1 MGGPAVECWG
11 GLFFFL
17 HSLMGKKKFLQGPRP
32 PQATMWLRACFPLIF
47 SSSLSRTW
55 EKIVSIPIVNRQ
67 LSIRNCI
74 RRCFK
79 RVSIYKLSFFYSFS
93 SLLFIFFHFKSFS
106 SSIIFL
112 VYIELLFFSCSVLIE
127 FSSSYSSRLPVY
139 FHCLP

>member
-1 MGGPAVECWG
+1 M
-11 GLFFFL
+11 
-17 HSLMGKKKFLQGPRP
+17 KR
-32 PQATMWLRACFPLIF
+32 LRTGDKLRINNPFPLIF

-127 FSSSYSSRLPVY
+127 FSSSSYSSRLPVY